1 MMEIER
7 KPTHPGEVLREI
19 VFPSLDT
26 NISKA
31 ARDMQMSR
39 QLLHGILR
47 EEKNISPESAVKIGK
62 YIGNGAGLWLRMQ
75 TTYDLYVAERSMQK
89 IVSAIPVANHI

>member
-1 MMEIER
+1 MDIKRM
-7 KPTHPGEVLREI
+7 PTHPGEVLREI

-75 TTYDLYVAERSMQK
+75 TAYDLYAAERAMEH
-89 IVSAIPVANHI
+89 IVSEIPVANHVA